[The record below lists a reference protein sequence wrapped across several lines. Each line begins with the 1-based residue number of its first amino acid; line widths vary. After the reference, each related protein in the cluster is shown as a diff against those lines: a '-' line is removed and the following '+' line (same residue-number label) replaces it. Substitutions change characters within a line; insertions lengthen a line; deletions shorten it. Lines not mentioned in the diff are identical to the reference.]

1 MKKKRLDIILAL
13 TLLLL
18 GFTKGAWSQIYSSE
32 NCFYSKAGRSEV
44 EYVVKFESSKVW
56 LKYVSHS
63 TVRKNLS
70 KSENFYENEV
80 WRDGNDGAEMYEYDY
95 QKSTSSRVVY
105 KRERKEN
112 RYSRDCM
119 YCKTIGFREPFHRGG
134 CGAHGTEVVG
144 YYYVAFSKDKS
155 SFISWYEKKDDYNGE
170 IQSREDYTR
179 VPKEDLL
186 PKAANYDFLND

>member
-1 MKKKRLDIILAL
+1 MKKKRLDIVLAL

-32 NCFYSKAGRSEV
+32 SCFYSEAGSSEV

-56 LKYVSHS
+56 LKRVSHS
-63 TVRKNLS
+63 TVRENLS
-70 KSENFYENEV
+70 KSENYYENEV
-80 WRDGNDGAEMYEYDY
+80 WREKYGYVTEMYEYDY

-105 KRERKEN
+105 KREDTMSHLG
-112 RYSRDCM
+112 YSFSYPIYR
-119 YCKTIGFREPFHRGG
+119 
-134 CGAHGTEVVG
+134 
-144 YYYVAFSKDKS
+144 YVAFSKDKS
-155 SFISWYEKKDDYNGE
+155 SFIRWWEKKDDYNGE
-170 IQSREDYTR
+170 IQSREDCTR

>member
-1 MKKKRLDIILAL
+1 MKKKRLNIILAL

-32 NCFYSKAGRSEV
+32 NCFYSKAGRSSV
-44 EYVVKFESSKVW
+44 DYVVKFESSKVW
-56 LKYVSHS
+56 LKSESHS
-63 TVRKNLS
+63 TVRENLS

-80 WRDGNDGAEMYEYDY
+80 WRDGYNAFMYEYDY

-105 KRERKEN
+105 KRESKKA
-112 RYSRDCM
+112 RYSP
-119 YCKTIGFREPFHRGG
+119 YCRNCFPFGAIG
-134 CGAHGTEVVG
+134 CGAHGFDVVG
-144 YYYVAFSKDKS
+144 YWYVAFSKDKS
-155 SFISWYEKKDDYNGE
+155 SFIRWYEEKDDYNGE

>member
-56 LKYVSHS
+56 LKYVINHY
-63 TVRKNLS
+63 TLRENLS

-80 WRDGNDGAEMYEYDY
+80 WRDGNDNAEMYEYDY

-105 KRERKEN
+105 KREDKHN
-112 RYSRDCM
+112 RWDINCIRCRD
-119 YCKTIGFREPFHRGG
+119 PFLPGG
-134 CGAHGTEVVG
+134 CGAHGIEVRG

-170 IQSREDYTR
+170 IQYRKDYTR

-186 PKAANYDFLND
+186 PKAANSDFLND